1 MPAVCRA
8 VARMGESMTRR
19 VLTVFPVLAL
29 LALAAPAAAQ
39 TVDELVAKNVQAKGG
54 RDKLRAGQT
63 IKQTG
68 RLTMQGLEFTQTIYA
83 KRPNLIRQELFM
95 NGQLVV
101 MAFDGRTPWMINPM
115 LGAVTPIAMSGPS
128 ADMIRDQS
136 SFDGPLIDYKDKGY
150 LVEVVGLETLGDR
163 KVHHLK
169 LTDKNRQVQH
179 CYLDADTGLEAK
191 LVSQN
196 EMGQTFE
203 QELSDYR
210 DVEGVKIPFSIRM
223 LSNGV
228 AQGQIVVEK
237 VEFNVKIDDMIFRMP
252 R

>member
-1 MPAVCRA
+1 
-8 VARMGESMTRR
+8 MTRR
-19 VLTVFPVLAL
+19 VLAVVPALAL

-39 TVDELVAKNVQAKGG
+39 TIDELVAKNVLAKGG
-54 RDKLRAGQT
+54 NEKLRSVQT
-63 IKQTG
+63 VKQTG
-68 RLTMQGLEFTQTIYA
+68 RVTIQGMEFAQTVYS
-83 KRPNLIRQELFM
+83 KRPNLLRQELQA

-115 LGAVTPIAMSGPS
+115 LGIVTPIAMSGPQ

-136 SFDGPLIDYKDKGY
+136 SFDGPLIDYKERGY
-150 LVEVVGLETLGDR
+150 LVELVGLETLGSR

-179 CYLDADTGLEAK
+179 CYLDAETGLEAK
-191 LVSQN
+191 LASQN
-196 EMGQTFE
+196 EAGQSFE

-210 DVEGVKIPFSIRM
+210 DVDGIKIPFSIRM
-223 LSNGV
+223 LANGLP
-228 AQGQIVVEK
+228 QGQIVVEK

>member
-1 MPAVCRA
+1 
-8 VARMGESMTRR
+8 MTRR
-19 VLTVFPVLAL
+19 VLALSLAAFA
-29 LALAAPAAAQ
+29 ALAPPAAAQ
-39 TVDELVAKNVQAKGG
+39 TVDELVARNVLAKGG
-54 RDKLRAGQT
+54 NEKLRSVQT
-63 IKQTG
+63 VKQTG
-68 RLTMQGLEFTQTIYA
+68 RVTIQGMEFAQTVYS
-83 KRPNLIRQELFM
+83 KRPNLLRQELQA

-115 LGAVTPIAMSGPS
+115 LGIVSPIAMSGPQ

-136 SFDGPLIDYKDKGY
+136 SFDGPLIDYKERGY
-150 LVEVVGLETLGDR
+150 LVELVGLETLGSR

-196 EMGQTFE
+196 ETGQSFE

-210 DVEGVKIPFSIRM
+210 DVDGIKIPFSIRM
-223 LSNGV
+223 LANGLP
-228 AQGQIVVEK
+228 QGQIVVEK
-237 VEFNVKIDDMIFRMP
+237 VEFNVKIDDLIFRMP

>member
-1 MPAVCRA
+1 MF
-8 VARMGESMTRR
+8 RR
-19 VLTVFPVLAL
+19 VLVVISAVAL
-29 LALAAPAAAQ
+29 LALAGPAAAQ

-54 RDKLRAGQT
+54 MEKLRAVQT
-63 IKQTG
+63 VKQTG
-68 RLTMQGLEFTQTIYA
+68 RLTMQGLEFEQTVYA
-83 KRPNLIRQELFM
+83 KRPNLLRQELY
-95 NGQLVV
+95 NKGQRVV

-115 LGAVTPIAMSGPS
+115 LGVFTPIAMSGPP
-128 ADMIRDQS
+128 ADMVREQS

-150 LVEVVGLETLGDR
+150 LVEVVGLETLGER

-179 CYLDADTGLEAK
+179 CYLDAETGLEAK

-196 EMGQTFE
+196 ETGQTFE

-237 VEFNVKIDDMIFRMP
+237 VEFNLKIDDMIFRMP